1 MAGITFY
8 ITANEDFHENVLAC
22 NKRYRALERTDER
35 VQLLDDDNG
44 RSRLDWL
51 ERLPWQQTTKMT
63 T

>member
-44 RSRLDWL
+44 RSRLD
-51 ERLPWQQTTKMT
+51 
-63 T
+63 